1 MEHFHI
7 KKRRLQKRSSLII
20 NSIINLITKDHLQ
33 VPRVKLFNANF
44 IFQSNGFLYSYHENE
59 KCKYNIGYLFFL
71 RFFFR
76 HFYYPVV
83 KKKTGG
89 KSSFIPLAVK
99 V

>member
-20 NSIINLITKDHLQ
+20 NSIINLFTKDHLQ